1 MDIKCSDTSNKKIKE
16 LKKMVEELF
25 RKEID
30 ELLTFQNDNN
40 IKLVLPFNDINII
53 IGTDWS

>member
-1 MDIKCSDTSNKKIKE
+1 
-16 LKKMVEELF
+16 MVEELF

-40 IKLVLPFNDINII
+40 IKLVLPSNDINII
-53 IGTDWS
+53 IGADKND

>member
-1 MDIKCSDTSNKKIKE
+1 
-16 LKKMVEELF
+16 MVEELF

-40 IKLVLPFNDINII
+40 IKLVLTSNDINII
-53 IGTDWS
+53 IGADWS